1 MILRRVARLLRWA
14 KNLTRRHR
22 NSLTRPSHGP
32 KILSKQTILGSTLA
46 STSPGMLIA
55 AATGFITYFNDE
67 VASAI
72 QSVDLSNTPLSPISG
87 LQEALVRSLEGNY
100 CFTWIWCSIILIKSK
115 RITVTSYILISF
127 SGNTGSTIRI
137 SSEESVQTIASA
149 SVATASAS
157 SATAAATVPSTH

>member
-1 MILRRVARLLRWA
+1 MFSAPYTTIQINRPLVDQQISSLRQITPSSNTQTVLFAGMYNILGVTYASIKMILRWVSRLLRWA
-14 KNLTRRHR
+14 KNFKRRHR

-100 CFTWIWCSIILIKSK
+100 CFTWI
-115 RITVTSYILISF
+115 
-127 SGNTGSTIRI
+127 
-137 SSEESVQTIASA
+137 
-149 SVATASAS
+149 
-157 SATAAATVPSTH
+157 